1 MTGTRKARVL
11 IAEQIRFIN
20 ECCQS
25 GMTDTNWCS
34 ENSITESNFYN
45 WISRCRK
52 VVANRIPATNYGSP
66 PVPRPKQDMWFLLKL
81 CRITF
86 RNSIL
91 CYRCQ
96 TCTVTIHV
104 RLKLLWR
111 TSWFASVMIQFDWLI
126 PGQQNF
132 FDEAE
137 MEQTPFLLE
146 EETMTQELEFIP
158 ATCKVIEYYSQSYC
172 CPSCKKGLGDTEKS
186 VIVKFQMR
194 RLWSGRATPRHPLL
208 HGPSTVRRTMYDVI
222 HRELLKCSFAMSDE
236 TRA

>member
-1 MTGTRKARVL
+1 MASGAKDIQLRELKDTVSQLKVMVS
-11 IAEQIRFIN
+11 EQIELIGSLCLMIDEKFSHEEALQEPVDCLIRILFG
-20 ECCQS
+20 S
-25 GMTDTNWCS
+25 SS
-34 ENSITESNFYN
+34 ERRS
-45 WISRCRK
+45 
-52 VVANRIPATNYGSP
+52 
-66 PVPRPKQDMWFLLKL
+66 D
-81 CRITF
+81 
-86 RNSIL
+86 
-91 CYRCQ
+91 
-96 TCTVTIHV
+96 
-104 RLKLLWR
+104 
-111 TSWFASVMIQFDWLI
+111 DI
-126 PGQQNF
+126 PGQQNL
-132 FDEAE
+132 FDEEE
-137 MEQTPFLLE
+137 MEQIPFLLE